1 MANDS
6 SGIEWTD
13 ATWNPTTG
21 CSRVSKGCDN
31 CYAMRLARRFD
42 GMGNGYDGTTR
53 RAGGETDWTG
63 IIHQHDD
70 RLHQPLRWRKPRLV
84 FVDSMSDLFHPL
96 VTSSF
101 IDKVF
106 AVMATAERHV
116 FQILTK
122 RPGRMKEY
130 MQAREELSEGRWPA
144 ALEEVLGDTADSQF
158 QFPPEN
164 IWLGTS
170 VESREVKGRISH
182 LREIPASVRFLSLEP
197 LLGPLS
203 DLDLAGIDW
212 VIVGGESGT
221 GARKMKE
228 RWVIEIRDQCEEA
241 GVPFFFKQW
250 GGVNKKEMGRDLRGR
265 KWEEMPDGVPSQ
277 VFA

>member
-1 MANDS
+1 MANDG

-21 CSRVSKGCDN
+21 CSRVSTGCDN

-42 GMGNGYDGTTR
+42 GMGTGYDGTTR
-53 RAGGETDWTG
+53 RSNGETDWTG
-63 IIHQHDD
+63 VVHQHED
-70 RLHQPLRWRKPRLV
+70 RLHQPLRWQKSRLV
-84 FVDSMSDLFHPL
+84 FVDSMSDLFHPT
-96 VTSSF
+96 VTTSF

-106 AVMATAERHV
+106 AVMAAAERHV

-122 RPGRMKEY
+122 RPDRMGEY
-130 MQAREELSEGRWPA
+130 MKAREELFEERWPA
-144 ALEEVLGDTADSQF
+144 ALKEVAGKTADFS
-158 QFPPEN
+158 FPPEN

-170 VESREVKGRISH
+170 VENQKVTDRISH
-182 LREIPASVRFLSLEP
+182 LRGVSAAVRFLSLEP
-197 LLGPLS
+197 LLGPLPN
-203 DLDLAGIDW
+203 LNLEGIDW
-212 VIVGGESGT
+212 VIVGGESGK

-228 RWVIEIRDQCEEA
+228 EWVIEIKDQCEQA

-250 GGVNKKEMGRDLRGR
+250 GGVNKKKNGRDLRGE
-265 KWEEMPDGVPSQ
+265 KWEEMPDAVPSQ